1 MSDSPDIYRNG
12 EQYKPGGGTR
22 QLKENIIYESKGYYY
37 QTDELGRIKA
47 AQGDLR
53 LETGK
58 RNNRDQLKAGY
69 EDRLPNDHGG
79 HLIAKI
85 FGGSGELDNLVA
97 MDKIVNTVKYRDVER
112 AWENALKNGETVN
125 VKIILDYTEANKRPT
140 GFNVEYIIGDSKKEI
155 YLSNGG

>member
-1 MSDSPDIYRNG
+1 M
-12 EQYKPGGGTR
+12 GTR

-53 LETGK
+53 LEVGK

-79 HLIAKI
+79 HLIARI

-97 MDKIVNTVKYRDVER
+97 MDAIVNTSKYRKVENQ
-112 AWENALKNGETVN
+112 WQKALKEGKEVQVTIDIVY
-125 VKIILDYTEANKRPT
+125 DGANKRPIK
-140 GFNVEYIIGDSKKEI
+140 FNVNYVIDKEKATESF
-155 YLSNGG
+155 LNGGA

>member
-1 MSDSPDIYRNG
+1 M
-12 EQYKPGGGTR
+12 KTR
-22 QLKENIIYESKGYYY
+22 QLKENIVYESKGYYY

-47 AQGDLR
+47 VQGDLR
-53 LETGK
+53 LEAGK

-97 MDKIVNTVKYRDVER
+97 MDKIVNTVEYREVEKL
-112 AWENALKNGETVN
+112 WENALKDGKAVN
-125 VKIILDYTEANKRPT
+125 IEIALDYAEANKRPT
-140 GFNVEYIIGDSKKEI
+140 GFNVKYEIGEFKDEI

>member
-1 MSDSPDIYRNG
+1 M
-12 EQYKPGGGTR
+12 KTR
-22 QLKENIIYESKGYYY
+22 ELKENIVYESKGYYY

-53 LETGK
+53 LEDGV
-58 RNNRDQLKAGY
+58 RNNGDQLKAGY

-97 MDKIVNTVKYRDVER
+97 MDKIVNTVKYRKLEKEWTEGLQ
-112 AWENALKNGETVN
+112 AGKNVN
-125 VKIILDYTEANKRPT
+125 VKITLDYVEVNKRPT
-140 GFNVEYIIGDSKKEI
+140 GFHVEYIIGDSKQEI
-155 YLSNGG
+155 YLPNGG